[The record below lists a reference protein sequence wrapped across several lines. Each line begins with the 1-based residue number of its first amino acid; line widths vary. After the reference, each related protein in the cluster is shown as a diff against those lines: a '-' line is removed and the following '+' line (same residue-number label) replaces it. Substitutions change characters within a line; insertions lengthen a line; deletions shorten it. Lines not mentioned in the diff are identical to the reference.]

1 MGGARRSR
9 APSYGARVALA
20 LLCALGSVACE
31 RPGRAGAKSG
41 EIDVTSPGGPR
52 WPAFEEPGEQ
62 PTTRDGTEQDRRRL
76 TDADVEQIATKLPH
90 ERVPPVS
97 AQNPAKGPATA
108 KVTLQ
113 VFSDF
118 ECPFCVRSAPTL
130 DDVEERYHG
139 RLRLVWRNYPL
150 PAHERARPAARAALA
165 AFAQGGSGQFWKF
178 HDWLYSPQA
187 DLSDAGLKQAAA
199 KLALDPARFEQA
211 VSTTQYDAQINA
223 DMAAG
228 DTAGIEGTP
237 AAFINDYYLM
247 GARSEAEYTLVIER
261 ALREAG

>member
-9 APSYGARVALA
+9 APAYGARVALA

-31 RPGRAGAKSG
+31 RPGQAGAPQPRSG

-52 WPAFEEPGEQ
+52 WPAFEEPGEE
-62 PTTRDGTEQDRRRL
+62 PKL

-90 ERVPPVS
+90 ERVPLVS
-97 AQNPAKGPATA
+97 AQNPAKGPANA

-118 ECPFCVRSAPTL
+118 ECPFCVRAAPTL

-165 AFAQGGSGQFWKF
+165 AFAQGGSEQFWKF

-187 DLSDAGLKQAAA
+187 DLTDAGLKRAAA
-199 KLALDPARFEQA
+199 KLSLDPARFEQA
-211 VSTTQYDAQINA
+211 LGTTQYDAQINA

-228 DTAGIEGTP
+228 DAAGIEGTP

-247 GARSEAEYTLVIER
+247 GARSESEYALVIER

>member
-1 MGGARRSR
+1 MGGARGSR
-9 APSYGARVALA
+9 ALPSSASGVLA
-20 LLCALGSVACE
+20 LLCVLGSVACE
-31 RPGRAGAKSG
+31 RPSQVSAKAPQN

-52 WPAFEEPGEQ
+52 WPAFEQGGEEPK
-62 PTTRDGTEQDRRRL
+62 L
-76 TDADVEQIATKLPH
+76 TDADVERIATKLPH
-90 ERVPPVS
+90 AKVPAIS
-97 AQNPAKGPATA
+97 AQNPAKGPPNA

-118 ECPFCVRSAPTL
+118 ECPFCVRVAPTL

-165 AFAQGGSGQFWKF
+165 AFALGGNDQFWKF

-199 KLALDPARFEQA
+199 KLSLDPARIEQA
-211 VSTTQYDAQINA
+211 ARTPEYDAPINL

-228 DTAGIEGTP
+228 DAAGIEGTP
-237 AAFINDYYLM
+237 AAFINDY
-247 GARSEAEYTLVIER
+247 
-261 ALREAG
+261 